1 MKNWRNIS
9 WKRRSIKFI
18 SSEKATKIWRK
29 LQKKIDAAKGQTKSK
44 WFFQAKVSSKKR
56 TNEFYFTTMIPHFD
70 LFSFVF
76 WKKLKTPKIHFEI
89 NGPLDKRIYELT
101 VLCIFGVYSPSYR
114 MEKLVSALL
123 SGRKRAS
130 FYVILLYH
138 KSLFL
143 QPAIVHIDA
152 FGQDL
157 IWWHLHDQFCIL
169 KQKIF
174 KTKLV
179 LISLVLGIPEF
190 DY

>member
-1 MKNWRNIS
+1 
-9 WKRRSIKFI
+9 
-18 SSEKATKIWRK
+18 
-29 LQKKIDAAKGQTKSK
+29 
-44 WFFQAKVSSKKR
+44 
-56 TNEFYFTTMIPHFD
+56 
-70 LFSFVF
+70 
-76 WKKLKTPKIHFEI
+76 
-89 NGPLDKRIYELT
+89 
-101 VLCIFGVYSPSYR
+101 

-157 IWWHLHDQFCIL
+157 IWWHLHDQFCIM
-169 KQKIF
+169 KHKIF

-179 LISLVLGIPEF
+179 LFNLSAENKFEWHWCWESRNLIIKIYIKLSLKFKEYPALIFVVQYMFFKMAFWNEVVSITRKPVNVLSAPYKIWSKRTIVF
-190 DY
+190 CTVAAL